1 MPGTPK
7 ICSKPK
13 TLALFLPAFA
23 RDERRKQETEKEKI
37 ERKQRKKEKRKMGA
51 RIEERTKG
59 ELK

>member
-37 ERKQRKKEKRKMGA
+37 ERKQRKKIDIERKKRGKW
-51 RIEERTKG
+51 EYE
-59 ELK
+59 

>member
-37 ERKQRKKEKRKMGA
+37 ERKQRKKIDIERKKRGKW
-51 RIEERTKG
+51 EQE
-59 ELK
+59 